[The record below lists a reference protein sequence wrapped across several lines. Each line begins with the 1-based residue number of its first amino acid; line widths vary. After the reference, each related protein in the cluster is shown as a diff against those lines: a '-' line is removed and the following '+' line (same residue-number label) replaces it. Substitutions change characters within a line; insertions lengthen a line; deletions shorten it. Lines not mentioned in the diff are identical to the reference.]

1 MAGVSSVPAHRTAVR
16 AGMRRVTDELMESL
30 YFLRPH
36 AGHLLGIGYR
46 SAKFIDISTQFAH
59 GGRVDA
65 KGKAET
71 L

>member
-1 MAGVSSVPAHRTAVR
+1 
-16 AGMRRVTDELMESL
+16 MRRVTDELMESL

-36 AGHLLGIGYR
+36 AGHLLGIGCR

>member
-1 MAGVSSVPAHRTAVR
+1 MRGVA
-16 AGMRRVTDELMESL
+16 DELMESL
-30 YFLRPH
+30 YFLRPR

-46 SAKFIDISTQFAH
+46 NAKFIDITTKFAH